1 MWVVVPTI
9 SILQHL
15 LRKVHLSLHQILE
28 SNPIVTK
35 KKYLWQRKNKV
46 EKEKAFKV
54 EFLESHSRK
63 LGRFLLSSF
72 QNNTKLLNNFKIIPA
87 YGFHLFSLSSLYR
100 LFLGSPF
107 ILIHDPEI
115 LKEVM
120 VRNFSHFYNRMVSHN
135 NKLPSCM
142 YTRIDKY
149 SANLFSLGDE
159 IKQLF

>member
-9 SILQHL
+9 SILRHL
-15 LRKVHLSLHQILE
+15 LREVQLSLHQILE

-54 EFLESHSRK
+54 EFLESHCRK
-63 LGRFLLSSF
+63 LRRSLLSSF
-72 QNNTKLLNNFKIIPA
+72 QNNTKLSNNFKMIPA
-87 YGFHLFSLSSLYR
+87 YGFHFFSLSSLYR

-120 VRNFSHFYNRMVSHN
+120 VRNFSHFYNRMVSHQQQTIFMYVYKN
-135 NKLPSCM
+135 WQIECKLVQP
-142 YTRIDKY
+142 RRWNWAIV
-149 SANLFSLGDE
+149 
-159 IKQLF
+159 